1 MAGNVKRET
10 PDLSALLGGETAT
23 VAVTAEKIHGGSPE
37 TDGEVGRK
45 EQSKNKLIR
54 SSVMMLEEQY
64 ENMRL
69 LTWYLRKNMKDLWGE
84 AISGLEEKYT
94 VELKKAH
101 EEYAAAGHPDLEFRG
116 RR

>member
-23 VAVTAEKIHGGSPE
+23 VAVTAEKEHGSTPE
-37 TDGEVGRK
+37 TGDEPGRK
-45 EQSKNKLIR
+45 GLRKKKLIR
-54 SSVMMLEEQY
+54 SSVMMPEEQY

-84 AISGLEEKYT
+84 ALSGLEEKYA

>member
-1 MAGNVKRET
+1 MAGTVKRET

-23 VAVTAEKIHGGSPE
+23 VAVTAEKIHGSTPE

-45 EQSKNKLIR
+45 EQSKKKLIR

-84 AISGLEEKYT
+84 AISGLEEKYA